1 MAVFEKSSLL
11 IPAAFGSLLLPAM
24 PGGDP
29 SASNGNEKVTGRP
42 MNVLFFFVDDLRPNL
57 GCYGDKTAVTPN
69 IDMLAR
75 SGVMFSHAYCQQA
88 VSNPSRT
95 SLLTGLRPDENGVT
109 DLETHFRDN
118 VPDVVTLPQLF
129 KNNGYLTLGAG
140 KVYHS
145 TPFIVDE
152 PSWTRPVP
160 DYLPRAYMLPQNLVE
175 NAKMSSFESADV
187 ADNAYP
193 DGKTAD
199 FAIGYLQEASTENKP
214 FFIAVGFTKPHLP
227 FCAPSKYWK
236 LYDSDSFV
244 ISDRDR
250 PAGSPDLAFH
260 NWEELRGY
268 RDIPKSGPISREKE
282 EILWK
287 GYYACISYVDA
298 QVGRV
303 LETLDKLGLRENTV
317 IVLWGDH
324 GYHLG
329 EQDLWCKST
338 NFELDARVPLI
349 ISAPGEK
356 GAGEEC
362 NAIVETLDIYPTL
375 AEICDLTPQSK
386 LSGISLK
393 PLLVNPDK
401 KWKNIA
407 FNQFIRPYGA
417 LRNGKPTHMGYSVRT
432 PEWRCTCWWD
442 LSTGKIV
449 EKELYYLKNYS
460 LEKENLAGRKKYFRI
475 EAELTARLIAY
486 KNQTGDK

>member
-1 MAVFEKSSLL
+1 MAVFERTSLL
-11 IPAAFGSLLLPAM
+11 IPVALGTILLPVQRGSELLA
-24 PGGDP
+24 GDGSGKEREQP
-29 SASNGNEKVTGRP
+29 I
-42 MNVLFFFVDDLRPNL
+42 NVLFFFVDDLRPNL
-57 GCYGDKTAVTPN
+57 GCYGDATAVTPN

-75 SGVMFSHAYCQQA
+75 SGVTFNHAYCQQA

-129 KNNGYLTLGAG
+129 RNNGYLTVGAG

-160 DYLPRAYMLPQNLVE
+160 DYLPRAYVLPENLVE

-199 FAIGYLQEASTENKP
+199 FAIEYLQEASAENKP

-227 FCAPSKYWK
+227 FCAPSKYWE
-236 LYDSDSFV
+236 LYDSVSFAV
-244 ISDRDR
+244 SDRNR
-250 PAGSPDLAFH
+250 PSGSPDLAFH

-268 RDIPKSGPISREKE
+268 RDIPKSGPLSVEKE

-287 GYYACISYVDA
+287 GYYACISYIDA

-303 LETLDKLGLRENTV
+303 LKALDKLGLRENTV

-329 EQDLWCKST
+329 EQDMWGKST

-349 ISAPGEK
+349 ISAPGAK
-356 GAGEEC
+356 GSGKESD
-362 NAIVETLDIYPTL
+362 AIVETLDIYPTL
-375 AEICDLTPQSK
+375 AGICGVTTQSK
-386 LSGISLK
+386 LSGISLQ
-393 PLLVNPDK
+393 PLLDNPDK
-401 KWKNIA
+401 KWKNLA

-432 PEWRCTCWWD
+432 PDWRCTCWWD
-442 LSTGKIV
+442 LKTGEMV
-449 EKELYYLKNYS
+449 EKELYYLKENRM
-460 LEKENLAGRKKYFRI
+460 EKENLAGRKKYARV
-475 EAELTARLIAY
+475 EAELTARLMAY
-486 KNQTGDK
+486 KNQGINK

>member
-1 MAVFEKSSLL
+1 MAVFERTSLL
-11 IPAAFGSLLLPAM
+11 IPAAFGAVLLPALQ
-24 PGGDP
+24 GSELLAGD
-29 SASNGNEKVTGRP
+29 GRGKETGRP

-57 GCYGDKTAVTPN
+57 GCYGDVNAVTPN
-69 IDMLAR
+69 IDLLAR
-75 SGVMFSHAYCQQA
+75 SGVTFSHAYCQQA

-129 KNNGYLTLGAG
+129 RNNGYLTLGAG

-152 PSWTRPVP
+152 PSWSRPVP
-160 DYLPRAYMLPQNLVE
+160 DYLPRAYVLPQNLVE

-199 FAIGYLQEASTENKP
+199 FAIEYLHEASTENKP

-227 FCAPSKYWK
+227 FCAPSKYWA
-236 LYDSDSFV
+236 LYDSASFV

-250 PAGSPDLAFH
+250 PEGSPDLAFH

-268 RDIPKSGPISREKE
+268 RDIPMSGPISLEKE

-287 GYYACISYVDA
+287 GYYACISYMDA

-317 IVLWGDH
+317 IMLWGDH

-329 EQDLWCKST
+329 EQDLWGKST

-349 ISAPGEK
+349 ISSPGSK
-356 GAGEEC
+356 GAGKEC

-375 AEICDLTPQSK
+375 AGICGLTPQSK
-386 LSGISLK
+386 LSGVSLK
-393 PLLVNPDK
+393 PLLENPDK

-407 FNQFIRPYGA
+407 FNQFIRPYSA
-417 LRNGKPTHMGYSVRT
+417 LRGNKPTHMGYSVRT
-432 PEWRCTCWWD
+432 EDWRCTCWWD
-442 LSTGKIV
+442 LKTGEMV
-449 EKELYYLKNYS
+449 EKELYNLKDYI
-460 LEKENLAGRKKYFRI
+460 LEKENLAGRKKYARV
-475 EAELTARLIAY
+475 EADLTARLIAY
-486 KNQTGDK
+486 KNQTGNK

>member
-1 MAVFEKSSLL
+1 MTPLGRTPVL
-11 IPAAFGSLLLPAM
+11 IPATVGSMLLTVMPAS
-24 PGGDP
+24 GHHAADE
-29 SASNGNEKVTGRP
+29 AKKEADRP
-42 MNVLFFFVDDLRPNL
+42 VNVLFFFVDDLRPNL
-57 GCYGDKTAVTPN
+57 GCYGDKAALTPN
-69 IDMLAR
+69 IDRLAG
-75 SGVMFSHAYCQQA
+75 SGVLFTHAYCQQA

-95 SLLTGLRPDENGVT
+95 SLLTGLRPDESGVT

-129 KNNGYLTLGAG
+129 MNNGYLTLGAG

-160 DYLPRAYMLPQNLVE
+160 DYLPRAYVLPQNLVE

-199 FAIGYLQEASTENKP
+199 FAIEYLQEASAENKP

-227 FCAPSKYWK
+227 FCAPSKYWE
-236 LYDSDSFV
+236 LYDSASFE
-244 ISDRDR
+244 INDRDR
-250 PAGSPDLAFH
+250 PEGSPDLAFH

-268 RDIPKSGPISREKE
+268 RDIPNSGLISREKE

-287 GYYACISYVDA
+287 GYYACISYIDA

-349 ISAPGEK
+349 ISLPGAK
-356 GAGEEC
+356 GSGKEC

-375 AEICDLTPQSK
+375 AGICGLTPQTK
-386 LSGISLK
+386 LSGVSLK

-407 FNQFIRPYGA
+407 FNQFIRPYNA

-432 PEWRCTCWWD
+432 SDWRCTCWWD
-442 LSTGKIV
+442 LKSGEMV
-449 EKELYYLKNYS
+449 EKELYYLKDYS
-460 LEKENLAGRKKYFRI
+460 VEKENLAGRKKYAGV
-475 EAELTARLIAY
+475 EAELTAMLIAY
-486 KNQTGDK
+486 KNQTGNK

>member
-1 MAVFEKSSLL
+1 MAVFERTSLL
-11 IPAAFGSLLLPAM
+11 IPATFGSMLFPALQGSEM
-24 PGGDP
+24 LAGDG
-29 SASNGNEKVTGRP
+29 SGRETGRP

-57 GCYGDKTAVTPN
+57 GCYGDVNAVTPN
-69 IDMLAR
+69 IDLLAR
-75 SGVMFSHAYCQQA
+75 SGVTFNHAYCQQA

-118 VPDVVTLPQLF
+118 VPDVITLPQLF
-129 KNNGYLTLGAG
+129 RNNGYLTLGAG

-145 TPFIVDE
+145 TPFIVDK

-160 DYLPRAYMLPQNLVE
+160 DYLPRAYMLPENLVE

-199 FAIGYLQEASTENKP
+199 FAIEYLQEASSENKP

-236 LYDSDSFV
+236 LYDSVSFV
-244 ISDRDR
+244 INDRYR

-268 RDIPKSGPISREKE
+268 RDIPKSGPISSEKE
-282 EILWK
+282 ELLWQ
-287 GYYACISYVDA
+287 GYYACISYIDA

-303 LETLDKLGLRENTV
+303 LQTLDRLGLRENTV

-329 EQDLWCKST
+329 EQDLWGKST

-349 ISAPGEK
+349 ISSPGVK
-356 GAGEEC
+356 GSGNEC

-375 AEICDLTPQSK
+375 ADICGLTPQSK
-386 LSGISLK
+386 LSGISLRQ
-393 PLLVNPDK
+393 LLVNPDK

-407 FNQFIRPYGA
+407 FNQFIRPYDA

-432 PEWRCTCWWD
+432 SDWRCTCWWD
-442 LSTGKIV
+442 LKTGKMV
-449 EKELYYLKNYS
+449 EKELYYLKDYS
-460 LEKENLAGRKKYFRI
+460 VEKENLAGIKKYSKI
-475 EAELTARLIAY
+475 ETELTSRLTAY
-486 KNQTGDK
+486 KDRQYTE

>member
-1 MAVFEKSSLL
+1 MAALERSSLL
-11 IPAAFGSLLLPAM
+11 ISATIGSMLLQVVPGSRLMAADGSLKE
-24 PGGDP
+24 
-29 SASNGNEKVTGRP
+29 NNRP

-69 IDMLAR
+69 IDKLAM
-75 SGVMFSHAYCQQA
+75 SGVTFTHAYCQQA

-95 SLLTGLRPDENGVT
+95 SLLTGLRPDEAGVT

-129 KNNGYLTLGAG
+129 RINGYLTLGAG

-145 TPFIVDE
+145 TPFIVDDL
-152 PSWTRPVP
+152 SWTRPVP
-160 DYLPRAYMLPQNLVE
+160 DYLPRAYVLPENLIE

-199 FAIGYLQEASTENKP
+199 YAIEYLQEAGAEKKP

-227 FCAPSKYWK
+227 FCAPSKYWD
-236 LYDSDSFV
+236 LYDTNRFL
-244 ISDRDR
+244 INDRNR

-260 NWEELRGY
+260 HWEELRGY
-268 RDIPKSGPISREKE
+268 RDIPRSGPISKEKE

-287 GYYACISYVDA
+287 GYYACISYIDA
-298 QVGRV
+298 QVGKV
-303 LETLDKLGLRENTV
+303 LETLDRLGLRENTI

-349 ISAPGEK
+349 ISSPGAK
-356 GAGEEC
+356 GSGHEC
-362 NAIVETLDIYPTL
+362 KAIVETLDIYPTL
-375 AEICDLTPQSK
+375 AEICGLIPQSK
-386 LSGISLK
+386 LSGVSLN
-393 PLLVNPDK
+393 PLLINPEK

-407 FNQFIRPYGA
+407 FNQFIRPYSA
-417 LRNGKPTHMGYSVRT
+417 LRGNDPTHMGYSVRT
-432 PEWRCTCWWD
+432 EDWRCTCWWN
-442 LSTGKIV
+442 LETGEIV
-449 EKELYYLKNYS
+449 EKELYYLKDYS
-460 LEKENLAGRKKYFRI
+460 IEKENLAGIKRYSKV
-475 EAELTARLIAY
+475 EAELTAKLISY
-486 KNQTGDK
+486 KNQSFRK

>member
-199 FAIGYLQEASTENKP
+199 FAIEYLQEASTANKP

-268 RDIPKSGPISREKE
+268 RDIPRSGPISREKE
-282 EILWK
+282 EILWQ

-349 ISAPGEK
+349 ISAPGAK

-407 FNQFIRPYGA
+407 FNQFIRPYDA

-449 EKELYYLKNYS
+449 EKELYYLKDYS
-460 LEKENLAGRKKYFRI
+460 LEKENLAGRKKYSRI

-486 KNQTGDK
+486 KNQTGNK

>member
-1 MAVFEKSSLL
+1 M
-11 IPAAFGSLLLPAM
+11 PAFGLNAA
-24 PGGDP
+24 DETKRE
-29 SASNGNEKVTGRP
+29 ADRP
-42 MNVLFFFVDDLRPNL
+42 LNVLFFFVDDLRPNL
-57 GCYGDKTAVTPN
+57 GCYGDRVALTPN
-69 IDMLAR
+69 IDRLAG
-75 SGVMFSHAYCQQA
+75 SGVLFTHSYCQQA

-109 DLETHFRDN
+109 DLETHFRDI

-129 KNNGYLTLGAG
+129 RNNGYLTLGAG

-160 DYLPRAYMLPQNLVE
+160 DYLPRAYLLPQNLVE

-199 FAIGYLQEASTENKP
+199 YAIEYLKEASTENKP
-214 FFIAVGFTKPHLP
+214 FFIAVGLTKPHLP
-227 FCAPSKYWK
+227 FCAPAKYWE
-236 LYDSDSFV
+236 LYDSATFTV
-244 ISDRDR
+244 SDRDR

-268 RDIPKSGPISREKE
+268 RDIPNSGPLSGQKE
-282 EILWK
+282 EILRK
-287 GYYACISYVDA
+287 GYYACISYMDA

-329 EQDLWCKST
+329 EQDLWGKST

-349 ISAPGEK
+349 ISSPGEK
-356 GAGEEC
+356 GSGKEC

-375 AEICDLTPQSK
+375 AEVCGLTPQGK
-386 LSGISLK
+386 LSGVSLK
-393 PLLVNPDK
+393 PLLDNPDK
-401 KWKNIA
+401 KWSNVA
-407 FNQFIRPYGA
+407 YNQFIRPYGA

-432 PEWRCTCWWD
+432 SDWRCTCWWD
-442 LSTGKIV
+442 LKSGEMV
-449 EKELYYLKNYS
+449 EKELYYMKDYI
-460 LEKENLAGRKKYFRI
+460 LERENLAGRKEYSRV
-475 EAELTARLIAY
+475 EADLTDRLIAY
-486 KNQTGDK
+486 KNQNGN